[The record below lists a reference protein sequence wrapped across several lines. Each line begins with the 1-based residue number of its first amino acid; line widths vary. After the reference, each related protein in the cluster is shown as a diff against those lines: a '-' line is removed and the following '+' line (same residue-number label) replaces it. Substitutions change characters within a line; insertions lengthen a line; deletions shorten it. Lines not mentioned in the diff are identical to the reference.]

1 MCLAIPQKI
10 TKIKNQ
16 KAITADN
23 DVLDCSLVPVKIG
36 DWVLEQNDLI
46 IAKITS
52 RQARDMIHLYFP
64 NF

>member
-23 DVLDCSLVPVKIG
+23 DVLDYSLVPVKIG

-52 RQARDMIHLYFP
+52 RQARDMIHLYFS